1 MVTVV
6 TFNQLMLDS
15 PLMGDFILSLSRKS
29 STKEYFMA
37 QIRLYVAN
45 MNCAGCVAKIE
56 KALVAQE
63 GVEARVNL
71 ADKQV
76 TVDGNMNVDTALAVM
91 ANAGFPAQV
100 VVDAKAAAEEKRIAD
115 AAEYRLRMRQAIAA
129 LAVGMPMMLWG
140 LLGGEMM
147 INSPSMQ
154 LGWGIMGLVTL
165 ALLVTTGGHFYQGMW
180 RALKAKTT
188 NMDTLIV
195 LGTSTAWAY
204 SMLVVIMPSA
214 FPMETRHVYFEASV
228 MILGLINLGH
238 GFELKAR
245 GKTSEAVQRLL
256 GLQSTTAI
264 RISDKG
270 DEQVEISQL
279 KLGDKLRLRPG
290 DRVALDGVVETG
302 QSLLDEAMLTGEPI
316 PVLKNRGDSLSA
328 GTVNGNGSLVYRVTA
343 GQQDTRLAKIIA
355 LVQQAQTSKLP
366 IGRLADKI
374 SAVFVPTVVIIA
386 LLAAAIWYF
395 VGPAP
400 ALSHA
405 LVVLTSVLIIACPC
419 ALGLATPMSIM
430 VAVGRGAQ
438 MGVLV
443 KNGEALQAASK
454 VDCVVL
460 DKTGTVTLGKPQ
472 VTDFTLVQT
481 LDNAEQ
487 TQLLGAIASLEQ
499 HSEHPLAS
507 AIVNYA
513 KESLSQLP
521 DTQSFIN
528 HQGKGITGEV
538 DSVHFAI
545 GNLALMTE
553 LDIVNPDGCALD
565 PQATLSFANQGK
577 TPIYVARAGMLV
589 ATIALADP
597 IKPDA
602 KAAIA
607 AMLQSGIRVVLL
619 TGDNPQT
626 AQAVAS
632 QVGISEV
639 IAGVLPEQKQQH
651 VQDLQKQGHVVAM
664 VGDGINDAPALMSA
678 DVGIAMGSGTEVA
691 IESADMTLL
700 SPQLIVIA
708 HILALS
714 RATIT
719 NIKQNLFG
727 AFVYNS
733 LGIPIAAGVLYPL
746 TGMLLSPVIAGAAM
760 ALSSLTVVTNANC
773 LRRQKL

>member
-1 MVTVV
+1 M
-6 TFNQLMLDS
+6 
-15 PLMGDFILSLSRKS
+15 SL
-29 STKEYFMA
+29 
-37 QIRLYVAN
+37 IRLYVTN

-56 KALVAQE
+56 KAFAVQE

-76 TVDGNMNVDTALAVM
+76 TINGTMGADVAIELM
-91 ANAGFPAQV
+91 ASAGFSAEV
-100 VVDAKAAAEEKRIAD
+100 IVDAKAAAEEKRLED
-115 AAEYRLRMRQAIAA
+115 AAEYRLRMRQAIIA
-129 LAVGMPMMLWG
+129 LAIGIPMMLWG

-154 LGWGIMGLVTL
+154 LGWGIMGLITL
-165 ALLVTTGGHFYQGMW
+165 FLLVTTGRHFYQGMW

-204 SMLVVIMPSA
+204 SMLVVILPNV
-214 FPMETRHVYFEASV
+214 FPLDTRHVYFEASV

-238 GFELKAR
+238 ALELKAR

-264 RISDKG
+264 RIGDKG

-290 DRVALDGVVETG
+290 DRVALDGIVEMG

-316 PVLKNRGDSLSA
+316 PVVKNMGDNLSA

-343 GQQDTRLAKIIA
+343 GPQDTRLAKIIA
-355 LVQQAQTSKLP
+355 LVQEAQTSKLP

-374 SAVFVPTVVIIA
+374 SAVFVPTVVAIA

-430 VAVGRGAQ
+430 VAVGRAAQ

-443 KNGEALQAASK
+443 KNGEALQTASR

-472 VTDFTLVQT
+472 VTDFMLVQALSDT
-481 LDNAEQ
+481 DKGA
-487 TQLLGAIASLEQ
+487 LLGEIASLEQ
-499 HSEHPLAS
+499 HSEYPLAG
-507 AIVNYA
+507 AIVSYA
-513 KESLSQLP
+513 KESLSPLP
-521 DTQSFIN
+521 ETQAFTN
-528 HQGKGITGEV
+528 HQGKGIEGKV
-538 DSVHFAI
+538 DGVSLAI
-545 GNLALMTE
+545 GNLALMTA
-553 LDIVNPDGCALD
+553 LDIVNSDGSALD
-565 PQATLSFANQGK
+565 PSATLSFANQGK
-577 TPIYVARAGMLV
+577 TPIYVAKAGKLV

-597 IKPDA
+597 IKIDA
-602 KAAIA
+602 KTAIS
-607 AMLQSGIRVVLL
+607 AMLQQDIRVVLL

-626 AQAVAS
+626 AQAVAD
-632 QVGISEV
+632 QVGITEV

-651 VQDLQKQGHVVAM
+651 IKALQQQGHIVAM

-700 SPQLIVIA
+700 SHQLIVIA
-708 HILALS
+708 NLLALS

-733 LGIPIAAGVLYPL
+733 LGIPVAAGVLYPL

-760 ALSSLTVVTNANC
+760 ALSSLTVVTNANR
-773 LRRQKL
+773 LRKQKL

>member
-1 MVTVV
+1 M
-6 TFNQLMLDS
+6 
-15 PLMGDFILSLSRKS
+15 SL
-29 STKEYFMA
+29 
-37 QIRLYVAN
+37 IRLYVTN

-56 KALVAQE
+56 KAFAVQE

-76 TVDGNMNVDTALAVM
+76 TINGTMGADVAIELM
-91 ANAGFPAQV
+91 ASAGFSAEV
-100 VVDAKAAAEEKRIAD
+100 IVDAKAAAEEKRIED
-115 AAEYRLRMRQAIAA
+115 AAEYRLRMRQAIIA
-129 LAVGMPMMLWG
+129 LAIGIPMMLWG

-154 LGWGIMGLVTL
+154 LGWGIMGLITL
-165 ALLVTTGGHFYQGMW
+165 LLLVTTGRHFYQGMW

-204 SMLVVIMPSA
+204 SMLVVILPNV
-214 FPMETRHVYFEASV
+214 FPLDTRHVYFEASV

-238 GFELKAR
+238 ALELKAR

-264 RISDKG
+264 RIGDKG

-290 DRVALDGVVETG
+290 DRVALDGIVEMG

-316 PVLKNRGDSLSA
+316 PVVKNMGDNLSA

-343 GQQDTRLAKIIA
+343 GPQDTRLAKIIA
-355 LVQQAQTSKLP
+355 LVQEAQTSKLP

-374 SAVFVPTVVIIA
+374 SAVFVPTVVAIA

-430 VAVGRGAQ
+430 VAVGRAAQ

-443 KNGEALQAASK
+443 KNGEALQTASR

-472 VTDFTLVQT
+472 VTDFMLVQALSDT
-481 LDNAEQ
+481 DKGA
-487 TQLLGAIASLEQ
+487 LLGEIASLEQ
-499 HSEHPLAS
+499 HSEHPLAG
-507 AIVNYA
+507 AIVSYA

-521 DTQSFIN
+521 ETQAFTN
-528 HQGKGITGEV
+528 HQGKGIEGKV
-538 DSVHFAI
+538 DGVSLAI
-545 GNLALMTE
+545 GNLALMTA
-553 LDIVNPDGCALD
+553 LDIVNSDGSALD
-565 PQATLSFANQGK
+565 PSATLSFANQGK
-577 TPIYVARAGMLV
+577 TPIYVAKAGKLV

-597 IKPDA
+597 IKADA
-602 KAAIA
+602 KTAIS
-607 AMLQSGIRVVLL
+607 AMLQQDIRVVLL

-626 AQAVAS
+626 AQAVAD
-632 QVGISEV
+632 QVGITEV

-651 VQDLQKQGHVVAM
+651 IKALQQQGHIVAM

-700 SPQLIVIA
+700 SHQLIVIA
-708 HILALS
+708 NLLALS

-733 LGIPIAAGVLYPL
+733 LGIPVAAGVLYPL

-760 ALSSLTVVTNANC
+760 ALSSLTVVTNANR
-773 LRRQKL
+773 LRKQKL

>member
-1 MVTVV
+1 M
-6 TFNQLMLDS
+6 
-15 PLMGDFILSLSRKS
+15 SL
-29 STKEYFMA
+29 
-37 QIRLYVAN
+37 IRLYVTN

-56 KALVAQE
+56 KAFAVQE

-76 TVDGNMNVDTALAVM
+76 TINGTMGADVAIELM
-91 ANAGFPAQV
+91 ASAGFSAEV
-100 VVDAKAAAEEKRIAD
+100 IVDAKAAAEEKRLED
-115 AAEYRLRMRQAIAA
+115 AAEYRLRMRQAIIA
-129 LAVGMPMMLWG
+129 LAIGIPMMLWG

-154 LGWGIMGLVTL
+154 LGWGIMGLITL
-165 ALLVTTGGHFYQGMW
+165 LLLVTTGRHFYQGMW

-204 SMLVVIMPSA
+204 SMLVVILPNV
-214 FPMETRHVYFEASV
+214 FPLDTRHVYFEASV

-238 GFELKAR
+238 ALELKAR

-264 RISDKG
+264 RIGDKG

-290 DRVALDGVVETG
+290 DRVALDGIVEMG

-316 PVLKNRGDSLSA
+316 PVVKNMGDNLSA

-343 GQQDTRLAKIIA
+343 GPQDTRLAKIIA
-355 LVQQAQTSKLP
+355 LVQEAQTSKLP

-374 SAVFVPTVVIIA
+374 SAVFVPTVVAIA

-430 VAVGRGAQ
+430 VAVGRAAQ

-443 KNGEALQAASK
+443 KNGEALQTASR

-472 VTDFTLVQT
+472 VTDFMLVQALSDT
-481 LDNAEQ
+481 DKGA
-487 TQLLGAIASLEQ
+487 LLGEIASLEQ
-499 HSEHPLAS
+499 HSEHPLAG
-507 AIVNYA
+507 AIVSYA

-521 DTQSFIN
+521 ETQAFTN
-528 HQGKGITGEV
+528 HQGKGIEGKV
-538 DSVHFAI
+538 DGVSLAI
-545 GNLALMTE
+545 GNLALMTA
-553 LDIVNPDGCALD
+553 LDIVNSDGSALD
-565 PQATLSFANQGK
+565 PSATLSFANQGK
-577 TPIYVARAGMLV
+577 TPIYVAKAGKLV

-597 IKPDA
+597 IKADA
-602 KAAIA
+602 KTAIS
-607 AMLQSGIRVVLL
+607 AMLQQDIRVVLL

-626 AQAVAS
+626 AQAVAD
-632 QVGISEV
+632 QVGITEV

-651 VQDLQKQGHVVAM
+651 IKALQQQGHIVAM

-700 SPQLIVIA
+700 SHQLIVIA
-708 HILALS
+708 NLLALS

-733 LGIPIAAGVLYPL
+733 LGIPVAAGVLYPL

-760 ALSSLTVVTNANC
+760 ALSSLTVVTNANR
-773 LRRQKL
+773 LRKQKL

>member
-1 MVTVV
+1 M
-6 TFNQLMLDS
+6 S
-15 PLMGDFILSLSRKS
+15 
-29 STKEYFMA
+29 
-37 QIRLYVAN
+37 QIKLYVAT

-56 KALVAQE
+56 KAFAAEPNVS
-63 GVEARVNL
+63 ARINL

-76 TVDGNMNVDTALAVM
+76 TVNGKMSSDAALVVM
-91 ANAGFPAQV
+91 DKAGYPAQLI
-100 VVDAKAAAEEKRIAD
+100 VDAKAAAEEKRVED
-115 AAEYRLRMRQAIAA
+115 AVEYRLRMRQAIAA
-129 LAVGMPMMLWG
+129 LAVGIPMMLWG

-147 INSPSMQ
+147 INRPSMQ

-165 ALLVTTGGHFYQGMW
+165 ALLIGTGRHFYQGMW

-195 LGTSTAWAY
+195 LGTSTAWLY
-204 SMLVVIMPSA
+204 SMLVVLIPSA
-214 FPMETRHVYFEASV
+214 FPMDTRHVYFEASV

-238 GFELKAR
+238 ALELKAR

-256 GLQSTTAI
+256 GLQSSTAI
-264 RISDKG
+264 RIGDNG
-270 DEQVEISQL
+270 DEEVEIDQL

-290 DRVALDGVVETG
+290 DRVALDGVVESG

-316 PVLKNRGDSLSA
+316 PVPKHVGDNLSA

-355 LVQQAQTSKLP
+355 LVQEAQTSKMP
-366 IGRLADKI
+366 IGRLADNI
-374 SAVFVPTVVIIA
+374 SAVFVPTVVVIA
-386 LLAAAIWYF
+386 LLAAAIWYL
-395 VGPAP
+395 VGPEP

-430 VAVGRGAQ
+430 VSVGRAAQ

-443 KNGEALQAASK
+443 KNGEALQSASK

-460 DKTGTVTLGKPQ
+460 DKTGTVTQGKPQ
-472 VTDFTLVQT
+472 VTDIHWAG
-481 LDNAEQ
+481 DNDQALSDEDKHV
-487 TQLLGAIASLEQ
+487 LLGAIASLEQ

-507 AIVNYA
+507 AMVSYVKQASIP
-513 KESLSQLP
+513 LP
-521 DTQSFIN
+521 ATEIFIN
-528 HQGKGITGEV
+528 HQGKGIEGRV
-538 DSVHFAI
+538 DGADFLV
-545 GNLALMTE
+545 GNQALMAAFDVPSGEGVTGSSSDFTVE
-553 LDIVNPDGCALD
+553 AAA
-565 PQATLSFANQGK
+565 QFAKQGK
-577 TPIYVARAGMLV
+577 TPIYIAKAGKLV
-589 ATIALADP
+589 ATIAIADP
-597 IKPDA
+597 IKADA
-602 KAAIA
+602 KEAISA
-607 AMLQSGIRVVLL
+607 IRSQGIRVVLL

-626 AQAVAS
+626 AQAVAA
-632 QVGISEV
+632 QVGIEEV

-651 VQDLQKQGHVVAM
+651 IKALQQQGHVVAM

-700 SPQLIVIA
+700 SHQLIVIA
-708 HILALS
+708 NLLALS
-714 RATIT
+714 RATIS

-727 AFVYNS
+727 AFIYNS
-733 LGIPIAAGVLYPL
+733 LGIPVAAGVLYPL

-760 ALSSLTVVTNANC
+760 ALSSLTVVTNANR
-773 LRRQKL
+773 LRQQKL

>member
-1 MVTVV
+1 M
-6 TFNQLMLDS
+6 S
-15 PLMGDFILSLSRKS
+15 
-29 STKEYFMA
+29 
-37 QIRLYVAN
+37 QIKLYVAT

-56 KALVAQE
+56 KAFAAELDVS
-63 GVEARVNL
+63 ARINL

-76 TVDGNMNVDTALAVM
+76 TVNGKMSSDAALAVM
-91 ANAGFPAQV
+91 DKAGYPAQLI
-100 VVDAKAAAEEKRIAD
+100 VDAKAAAEEKRVED

-129 LAVGMPMMLWG
+129 LAVGIPMMLWG

-147 INSPSMQ
+147 INRPSMQ

-165 ALLVTTGGHFYQGMW
+165 ALLIGTGRHFYQGMW

-195 LGTSTAWAY
+195 LGTSTAWLY
-204 SMLVVIMPSA
+204 SMLVVLIPSA
-214 FPMETRHVYFEASV
+214 FPMDTRHVYFEASV

-238 GFELKAR
+238 ALELKAR

-256 GLQSTTAI
+256 GLQSSTAI
-264 RISDKG
+264 RIGDNG
-270 DEQVEISQL
+270 DEEVEIDQL

-290 DRVALDGVVETG
+290 DRVALDGVVESG

-316 PVLKNRGDSLSA
+316 PVPKHVGDNLSA

-355 LVQQAQTSKLP
+355 LVQEAQTSKMP
-366 IGRLADKI
+366 IGRLADNI
-374 SAVFVPTVVIIA
+374 SAVFVPTVVVIA
-386 LLAAAIWYF
+386 LLAAAIWYL
-395 VGPAP
+395 VGPEP

-430 VAVGRGAQ
+430 VSVGRAAQ

-443 KNGEALQAASK
+443 KNGEALQSASK

-460 DKTGTVTLGKPQ
+460 DKTGTVTQGKPQ
-472 VTDFTLVQT
+472 VTDIHWAG
-481 LDNAEQ
+481 DNDQALSDEDKHV
-487 TQLLGAIASLEQ
+487 LLGAIASLEQ

-507 AIVNYA
+507 AMVSYVKQVSIP
-513 KESLSQLP
+513 LP
-521 DTQSFIN
+521 ATEIFIN
-528 HQGKGITGEV
+528 HQGKGIEGRV
-538 DSVHFAI
+538 DGADFLV
-545 GNLALMTE
+545 GNQALMAAFDVPSGEGVTGSSSGFTVE
-553 LDIVNPDGCALD
+553 AAA
-565 PQATLSFANQGK
+565 QFAKQGK
-577 TPIYVARAGMLV
+577 TPIYVAKAGKLV
-589 ATIALADP
+589 ATIAIADP
-597 IKPDA
+597 IKADA
-602 KAAIA
+602 KEAISA
-607 AMLQSGIRVVLL
+607 IRSQGIRVVLL

-626 AQAVAS
+626 AQAVAA
-632 QVGISEV
+632 QVGIEEV

-651 VQDLQKQGHVVAM
+651 IKALQQQGHVVAM

-700 SPQLIVIA
+700 SHQLIVIA
-708 HILALS
+708 NLLALS
-714 RATIT
+714 RATIS

-727 AFVYNS
+727 AFIYNS
-733 LGIPIAAGVLYPL
+733 LGIPVAAGVLYPL

-760 ALSSLTVVTNANC
+760 ALSSLTVVTNANR
-773 LRRQKL
+773 LRQQKL

>member
-1 MVTVV
+1 M
-6 TFNQLMLDS
+6 
-15 PLMGDFILSLSRKS
+15 SL
-29 STKEYFMA
+29 
-37 QIRLYVAN
+37 IRLYVTN

-56 KALVAQE
+56 KAFAVQE

-76 TVDGNMNVDTALAVM
+76 TINGTMGADVAIELM
-91 ANAGFPAQV
+91 ASAGFSAEV
-100 VVDAKAAAEEKRIAD
+100 IVDAKAAAEEKRLED
-115 AAEYRLRMRQAIAA
+115 AAEYRLRMRQAIIA
-129 LAVGMPMMLWG
+129 LAIGIPMMLWG

-154 LGWGIMGLVTL
+154 LGWGIMGLITL
-165 ALLVTTGGHFYQGMW
+165 FLLVTTGRHFYQGMW

-195 LGTSTAWAY
+195 PGTSTAWAY
-204 SMLVVIMPSA
+204 SMLVVILPNV
-214 FPMETRHVYFEASV
+214 FPLDTRHVYFEASV

-238 GFELKAR
+238 ALELKAR

-264 RISDKG
+264 RIGDKG

-290 DRVALDGVVETG
+290 DRVALDGIVEMG

-316 PVLKNRGDSLSA
+316 PVVKNMGDNLSA

-343 GQQDTRLAKIIA
+343 GPQDTRLAKIIA
-355 LVQQAQTSKLP
+355 LVQEAQTSKLP

-374 SAVFVPTVVIIA
+374 SAVFVPTVVAIA

-430 VAVGRGAQ
+430 VAVGRAAQ

-443 KNGEALQAASK
+443 KNGEALQTASR

-472 VTDFTLVQT
+472 VTDFMLVQALSDT
-481 LDNAEQ
+481 DKGA
-487 TQLLGAIASLEQ
+487 LLGEIASLEQ
-499 HSEHPLAS
+499 HSEHPLAG
-507 AIVNYA
+507 AIVSYA
-513 KESLSQLP
+513 KESLSPLP
-521 DTQSFIN
+521 ETQAFTN
-528 HQGKGITGEV
+528 HQGKGIEGKV
-538 DSVHFAI
+538 DGVSLAI
-545 GNLALMTE
+545 GNLALMTA
-553 LDIVNPDGCALD
+553 LDIVNSDGSALD
-565 PQATLSFANQGK
+565 PSATLSFANQGK
-577 TPIYVARAGMLV
+577 TPIYVAKAGKLV

-597 IKPDA
+597 IKIDA
-602 KAAIA
+602 KTAIS
-607 AMLQSGIRVVLL
+607 AMLQQDIRVVLL

-626 AQAVAS
+626 AQAVAD
-632 QVGISEV
+632 QVGITEV

-651 VQDLQKQGHVVAM
+651 IKALQQQGHIVAM

-700 SPQLIVIA
+700 SHQLIVIA
-708 HILALS
+708 NLLALS

-733 LGIPIAAGVLYPL
+733 LGIPVAAGVLYPL

-760 ALSSLTVVTNANC
+760 ALSSLTVVTNANR
-773 LRRQKL
+773 LRKQKL

>member
-1 MVTVV
+1 M
-6 TFNQLMLDS
+6 
-15 PLMGDFILSLSRKS
+15 SL
-29 STKEYFMA
+29 
-37 QIRLYVAN
+37 IRLYVTN

-56 KALVAQE
+56 KAFAVQE

-76 TVDGNMNVDTALAVM
+76 TINGTMGADVAIELM
-91 ANAGFPAQV
+91 ASAGFSAEV
-100 VVDAKAAAEEKRIAD
+100 IVDAKAAAEEKRLED
-115 AAEYRLRMRQAIAA
+115 AAEYRLRMRQAIIA
-129 LAVGMPMMLWG
+129 LAIGIPMMLWG

-154 LGWGIMGLVTL
+154 LGWGIMGLITL
-165 ALLVTTGGHFYQGMW
+165 FLLVTTGRHFYQGMW

-204 SMLVVIMPSA
+204 SMLVVILPNV
-214 FPMETRHVYFEASV
+214 FPLDTRHVYFEASV

-238 GFELKAR
+238 ALELKAR

-264 RISDKG
+264 RIGDKG

-290 DRVALDGVVETG
+290 DRVALDGIVEMG

-316 PVLKNRGDSLSA
+316 PVVKNMGDNLSA

-343 GQQDTRLAKIIA
+343 GPQDTRLAKIIA
-355 LVQQAQTSKLP
+355 LVQEAQTSKLP

-374 SAVFVPTVVIIA
+374 SAVFVPTVVAIA

-430 VAVGRGAQ
+430 VAVGRAAQ

-443 KNGEALQAASK
+443 KNGEALQTASR

-472 VTDFTLVQT
+472 VTDFMLVQALSDT
-481 LDNAEQ
+481 DKGA
-487 TQLLGAIASLEQ
+487 LLGEIASLEQ
-499 HSEHPLAS
+499 HSEHPLAG
-507 AIVNYA
+507 AIVSYA
-513 KESLSQLP
+513 KESLSPLP
-521 DTQSFIN
+521 ETQAFTN
-528 HQGKGITGEV
+528 HQGKGIEGKV
-538 DSVHFAI
+538 DGVSLAI
-545 GNLALMTE
+545 GNLALMTA
-553 LDIVNPDGCALD
+553 LDIVNSDGSALD
-565 PQATLSFANQGK
+565 PSATLSFANQGK
-577 TPIYVARAGMLV
+577 TPIYVAKAGKLV

-597 IKPDA
+597 IKADA
-602 KAAIA
+602 KTAIS
-607 AMLQSGIRVVLL
+607 AMLQQDIRVVLL

-626 AQAVAS
+626 AQAVAD
-632 QVGISEV
+632 QVGITEV

-651 VQDLQKQGHVVAM
+651 IKALQQQGHIVAM

-700 SPQLIVIA
+700 SHQLIVIA
-708 HILALS
+708 NLLALS

-733 LGIPIAAGVLYPL
+733 LGIPVAAGVLYP
-746 TGMLLSPVIAGAAM
+746 
-760 ALSSLTVVTNANC
+760 
-773 LRRQKL
+773 

>member
-1 MVTVV
+1 M
-6 TFNQLMLDS
+6 
-15 PLMGDFILSLSRKS
+15 SL
-29 STKEYFMA
+29 
-37 QIRLYVAN
+37 IRLYVTN

-56 KALVAQE
+56 KAFAVQE

-76 TVDGNMNVDTALAVM
+76 TINGTMSADVAIEVM
-91 ANAGFPAQV
+91 ASAGFSAEV
-100 VVDAKAAAEEKRIAD
+100 IIDAKAAAEEKRIED
-115 AAEYRLRMRQAIAA
+115 AAEYRLRMRQAIIA
-129 LAVGMPMMLWG
+129 LAIGIPMMLWG

-154 LGWGIMGLVTL
+154 LGWGIMGLITL
-165 ALLVTTGGHFYQGMW
+165 LLLVTTGRHFYQGMW

-204 SMLVVIMPSA
+204 SMLVVILPNV
-214 FPMETRHVYFEASV
+214 FPLDTRHVYFEASV

-238 GFELKAR
+238 ALELKAR

-264 RISDKG
+264 RIGDKG

-290 DRVALDGVVETG
+290 DRVALDGIVEMG

-316 PVLKNRGDSLSA
+316 PVVKNMGDNLSA

-343 GQQDTRLAKIIA
+343 GPQDTRLAKIIA
-355 LVQQAQTSKLP
+355 LVQEAQTSKLP

-374 SAVFVPTVVIIA
+374 SAVFVPTVVAIA

-430 VAVGRGAQ
+430 VAVGRAAQ

-443 KNGEALQAASK
+443 KNGEALQTASR

-472 VTDFTLVQT
+472 VTDFMLVQALSDT
-481 LDNAEQ
+481 DKGA
-487 TQLLGAIASLEQ
+487 LLGEIASLEQ
-499 HSEHPLAS
+499 HSEHPLAG
-507 AIVNYA
+507 AIVSYA

-521 DTQSFIN
+521 ETQAFTN
-528 HQGKGITGEV
+528 HQGKGIEGKV
-538 DSVHFAI
+538 DGVSLAI
-545 GNLALMTE
+545 GNLALMTA
-553 LDIVNPDGCALD
+553 LDIVNSDGSALD
-565 PQATLSFANQGK
+565 PSATLSFANQGK
-577 TPIYVARAGMLV
+577 TPIYVAKAGKLV

-597 IKPDA
+597 IKADA
-602 KAAIA
+602 KTAIS
-607 AMLQSGIRVVLL
+607 AMLQQDIRVVLL

-626 AQAVAS
+626 AQAVAD
-632 QVGISEV
+632 QVGITEV

-651 VQDLQKQGHVVAM
+651 IKALQQQGHIVAM

-700 SPQLIVIA
+700 SHQLIVIA
-708 HILALS
+708 NLLALS

-733 LGIPIAAGVLYPL
+733 LGIPVAAGVLYPL

-760 ALSSLTVVTNANC
+760 ALSSLTVVTNANR
-773 LRRQKL
+773 LRKQKL

>member
-1 MVTVV
+1 M
-6 TFNQLMLDS
+6 S
-15 PLMGDFILSLSRKS
+15 
-29 STKEYFMA
+29 
-37 QIRLYVAN
+37 QIKLYVAT

-56 KALVAQE
+56 KAFAAEPNVS
-63 GVEARVNL
+63 ARINL

-76 TVDGNMNVDTALAVM
+76 TVDGKMSSDTALAVM
-91 ANAGFPAQV
+91 DKAGYPAQLI
-100 VVDAKAAAEEKRIAD
+100 VDAKAAAEEKRVED
-115 AAEYRLRMRQAIAA
+115 AVEYRLRMRQAIAA
-129 LAVGMPMMLWG
+129 LAVGIPMMLWG

-147 INSPSMQ
+147 INRPSMQ

-165 ALLVTTGGHFYQGMW
+165 ALLVGTGRHFYQGMW

-195 LGTSTAWAY
+195 LGTSTAWLY
-204 SMLVVIMPSA
+204 SMLVVLIPSA
-214 FPMETRHVYFEASV
+214 FPMDTRHVYFEASV

-238 GFELKAR
+238 ALELKAR

-256 GLQSTTAI
+256 GLQSSTAI
-264 RISDKG
+264 RIGENG
-270 DEQVEISQL
+270 DEEVEIDQL

-290 DRVALDGVVETG
+290 DRVALDGVVESG

-316 PVLKNRGDSLSA
+316 PVPKHVGDNLSA

-355 LVQQAQTSKLP
+355 LVQEAQTSKMP

-374 SAVFVPTVVIIA
+374 SAVFVPTVVVIA
-386 LLAAAIWYF
+386 LFAAAIWYL
-395 VGPAP
+395 VGPEP

-430 VAVGRGAQ
+430 VSVGRAAQ

-443 KNGEALQAASK
+443 KNGEALQSASK

-460 DKTGTVTLGKPQ
+460 DKTGTVTQGKPQ
-472 VTDFTLVQT
+472 VTDIHWIETNDQALS
-481 LDNAEQ
+481 DEDKRA
-487 TQLLGAIASLEQ
+487 LLGAIASLEQ

-507 AIVNYA
+507 AIVSYVKQA
-513 KESLSQLP
+513 SIPLP
-521 DTQSFIN
+521 ATEIFTN
-528 HQGKGITGEV
+528 HQGKGIEGRV
-538 DSVHFAI
+538 DGADFLV
-545 GNLALMTE
+545 GNQALMAAFDVQSGEGVT
-553 LDIVNPDGCALD
+553 DNHSGFVVKAAA
-565 PQATLSFANQGK
+565 QFAKQGK
-577 TPIYVARAGMLV
+577 TAIYVAKAGKLV
-589 ATIALADP
+589 AIIAIADP
-597 IKPDA
+597 IKVDA
-602 KAAIA
+602 KAAISA
-607 AMLQSGIRVVLL
+607 IRSQGIRVVLL

-626 AQAVAS
+626 AQAVAA
-632 QVGISEV
+632 QVGIEEV

-651 VQDLQKQGHVVAM
+651 IKALQQQGYVVAM

-700 SPQLIVIA
+700 SHQLIVIA
-708 HILALS
+708 NLLALS
-714 RATIT
+714 RATIR

-727 AFVYNS
+727 AFIYNS
-733 LGIPIAAGVLYPL
+733 LGIPVAAGVLYPL

-760 ALSSLTVVTNANC
+760 ALSSLTVVTNANR
-773 LRRQKL
+773 LRQQKL

>member
-1 MVTVV
+1 M
-6 TFNQLMLDS
+6 
-15 PLMGDFILSLSRKS
+15 SL
-29 STKEYFMA
+29 
-37 QIRLYVAN
+37 IRLYVTN

-56 KALVAQE
+56 KAFAVQE

-76 TVDGNMNVDTALAVM
+76 TINGTMGADVAIELM
-91 ANAGFPAQV
+91 ASAGFSAEV
-100 VVDAKAAAEEKRIAD
+100 IVDAKAAAEEKRLED
-115 AAEYRLRMRQAIAA
+115 AAEYRLRMRQAIIA
-129 LAVGMPMMLWG
+129 LAIGIPMMLWG

-154 LGWGIMGLVTL
+154 LGWGIMGLITL
-165 ALLVTTGGHFYQGMW
+165 LLLVTTGRHFYQGMW

-188 NMDTLIV
+188 NMDSLIV

-204 SMLVVIMPSA
+204 SMLVVILPNV
-214 FPMETRHVYFEASV
+214 FPLDTRHVYFEASV

-238 GFELKAR
+238 ALELKAR

-264 RISDKG
+264 RIGDKG

-290 DRVALDGVVETG
+290 DRVALDGIVEMG

-316 PVLKNRGDSLSA
+316 PVVKNMGDNLSA

-343 GQQDTRLAKIIA
+343 GPQDTRLAKIIA
-355 LVQQAQTSKLP
+355 LVQEAQTSKLP

-374 SAVFVPTVVIIA
+374 SAVFVPTVVAIA

-430 VAVGRGAQ
+430 VAVGRAAQ

-443 KNGEALQAASK
+443 KNGEALQTASR

-472 VTDFTLVQT
+472 VTDFMLVQALSDT
-481 LDNAEQ
+481 DKGA
-487 TQLLGAIASLEQ
+487 LLGEIASLEQ
-499 HSEHPLAS
+499 HSEHPLAG
-507 AIVNYA
+507 AIVSYA
-513 KESLSQLP
+513 KESLSPLP
-521 DTQSFIN
+521 ETQAFTN
-528 HQGKGITGEV
+528 HQGKGIEGKV
-538 DSVHFAI
+538 DGVSLAI
-545 GNLALMTE
+545 GNLALMTA
-553 LDIVNPDGCALD
+553 LDIVNSDGSALD
-565 PQATLSFANQGK
+565 PSATLSFANQGK
-577 TPIYVARAGMLV
+577 TPIYVAKAGKLV

-597 IKPDA
+597 IKADA
-602 KAAIA
+602 KTAIS
-607 AMLQSGIRVVLL
+607 AMLQQDIRVVLL

-626 AQAVAS
+626 AQAVAD
-632 QVGISEV
+632 QVGITEV

-651 VQDLQKQGHVVAM
+651 IKALQQQGHIVAM

-700 SPQLIVIA
+700 SHQLIVIA
-708 HILALS
+708 NLLALS

-733 LGIPIAAGVLYPL
+733 LGIPVAAGVLYPL

-760 ALSSLTVVTNANC
+760 ALSSLTVVTNANR
-773 LRRQKL
+773 LRKQKL

>member
-1 MVTVV
+1 M
-6 TFNQLMLDS
+6 
-15 PLMGDFILSLSRKS
+15 SL
-29 STKEYFMA
+29 
-37 QIRLYVAN
+37 IRLYVTN

-56 KALVAQE
+56 KAFAVQE

-76 TVDGNMNVDTALAVM
+76 TINGTMSADVAIEVM
-91 ANAGFPAQV
+91 ASAGFSAEV
-100 VVDAKAAAEEKRIAD
+100 IVDAKAAAEEKRLED
-115 AAEYRLRMRQAIAA
+115 AAEYRLRMRQAIIA
-129 LAVGMPMMLWG
+129 LAIGIPMMLWG

-154 LGWGIMGLVTL
+154 LGWGIMGLITL
-165 ALLVTTGGHFYQGMW
+165 LLLVTTGRHFYQGMW

-188 NMDTLIV
+188 NMDSLIV

-204 SMLVVIMPSA
+204 SMLVVILPNV
-214 FPMETRHVYFEASV
+214 FPLDTRHVYFEASV

-238 GFELKAR
+238 ALELKAR

-264 RISDKG
+264 RIGDKG

-290 DRVALDGVVETG
+290 DRVALDGIVEMG

-316 PVLKNRGDSLSA
+316 PVVKNMGDNLSA

-343 GQQDTRLAKIIA
+343 GPQDTRLAKIIA
-355 LVQQAQTSKLP
+355 LVQEAQTSKLP

-374 SAVFVPTVVIIA
+374 SAVFVPTVVAIA

-430 VAVGRGAQ
+430 VAVGRAAQ

-443 KNGEALQAASK
+443 KNGEALQTASR

-472 VTDFTLVQT
+472 VTDFMLVQALSDT
-481 LDNAEQ
+481 DKGA
-487 TQLLGAIASLEQ
+487 LLGEIASLEQ
-499 HSEHPLAS
+499 HSEHPLAG
-507 AIVNYA
+507 AIVSYA
-513 KESLSQLP
+513 KESLSPLP
-521 DTQSFIN
+521 ETQAFTN
-528 HQGKGITGEV
+528 HQGKGIEGKV
-538 DSVHFAI
+538 DGVSLAI
-545 GNLALMTE
+545 GNLALMTA
-553 LDIVNPDGCALD
+553 LDIVNSDGSALD
-565 PQATLSFANQGK
+565 PSATLSFANQGK
-577 TPIYVARAGMLV
+577 TPIYVAKAGKLV

-597 IKPDA
+597 IKADA
-602 KAAIA
+602 KTAIS
-607 AMLQSGIRVVLL
+607 AMLQQDIRVVLL

-626 AQAVAS
+626 AQAVAD
-632 QVGISEV
+632 QVGITEV

-651 VQDLQKQGHVVAM
+651 IKALQQQGHIVAM

-700 SPQLIVIA
+700 SHQLIVIA
-708 HILALS
+708 NLLALS

-733 LGIPIAAGVLYPL
+733 LGIPVAAGVLYPL

-760 ALSSLTVVTNANC
+760 ALSSLTVVTNANR
-773 LRRQKL
+773 LRKQKL

>member
-1 MVTVV
+1 M
-6 TFNQLMLDS
+6 
-15 PLMGDFILSLSRKS
+15 SL
-29 STKEYFMA
+29 
-37 QIRLYVAN
+37 IRLYVTN

-56 KALVAQE
+56 KAFAVQE

-76 TVDGNMNVDTALAVM
+76 TINGTMGADVAIELM
-91 ANAGFPAQV
+91 ASAGFSAEV
-100 VVDAKAAAEEKRIAD
+100 IVDAKAAAEEKRLED
-115 AAEYRLRMRQAIAA
+115 AAEYRLRMRQAIIA
-129 LAVGMPMMLWG
+129 LAIGIPMMLWG

-154 LGWGIMGLVTL
+154 LGWGIMGLITL
-165 ALLVTTGGHFYQGMW
+165 FLLVTTGRHFYQGMW

-204 SMLVVIMPSA
+204 SMLVVILPNV
-214 FPMETRHVYFEASV
+214 FPLDTRHVYFEASV

-238 GFELKAR
+238 ALELKAR

-264 RISDKG
+264 RIGDKG

-290 DRVALDGVVETG
+290 DRVALDGIVEMG

-316 PVLKNRGDSLSA
+316 PVVKNMGDNLSA
-328 GTVNGNGSLVYRVTA
+328 GTVNGNGSLVCRVTA
-343 GQQDTRLAKIIA
+343 GPQDTRLAKIIA
-355 LVQQAQTSKLP
+355 LVQEAQTSKLP

-374 SAVFVPTVVIIA
+374 SAVFVPTVVAIA

-430 VAVGRGAQ
+430 VAVGRAAQ

-443 KNGEALQAASK
+443 KNGEALQTASR

-472 VTDFTLVQT
+472 VTDFMLVQALSDT
-481 LDNAEQ
+481 DKGA
-487 TQLLGAIASLEQ
+487 LLGEIASLEQ
-499 HSEHPLAS
+499 HSEHPLAG
-507 AIVNYA
+507 AIVSYA
-513 KESLSQLP
+513 KESLSPLP
-521 DTQSFIN
+521 ETQAFTN
-528 HQGKGITGEV
+528 HQGKGIEGKV
-538 DSVHFAI
+538 DGVSLAI
-545 GNLALMTE
+545 GNLALMTA
-553 LDIVNPDGCALD
+553 LDIVNSDGSALD
-565 PQATLSFANQGK
+565 PSATLSFANQGK
-577 TPIYVARAGMLV
+577 TPIYVAKAGKLV

-597 IKPDA
+597 IKIDA
-602 KAAIA
+602 KTAIS
-607 AMLQSGIRVVLL
+607 AMLQQDIRVVLL

-626 AQAVAS
+626 AQAVAD
-632 QVGISEV
+632 QVGITEV

-651 VQDLQKQGHVVAM
+651 IKALQQQGHIVAM

-700 SPQLIVIA
+700 SHQLIVIA
-708 HILALS
+708 NLLALS

-733 LGIPIAAGVLYPL
+733 LGIPVAAGVLYPL

-760 ALSSLTVVTNANC
+760 ALSSLTVVTSANR
-773 LRRQKL
+773 LRKQKL

>member
-1 MVTVV
+1 M
-6 TFNQLMLDS
+6 
-15 PLMGDFILSLSRKS
+15 SL
-29 STKEYFMA
+29 
-37 QIRLYVAN
+37 IRLYVTN

-56 KALVAQE
+56 KAFAVQE

-76 TVDGNMNVDTALAVM
+76 TINGTMGADVAIELM
-91 ANAGFPAQV
+91 ASAGFSAEV
-100 VVDAKAAAEEKRIAD
+100 IVDAKAAAEEKRLED
-115 AAEYRLRMRQAIAA
+115 AAEYRLRMRQAIIA
-129 LAVGMPMMLWG
+129 LAIGIPMMLWG

-154 LGWGIMGLVTL
+154 LGWGIMGLITL
-165 ALLVTTGGHFYQGMW
+165 FLLVTTGRHFYQGMW

-204 SMLVVIMPSA
+204 SMLVVILPNV
-214 FPMETRHVYFEASV
+214 FPLDTRHVYFEASV

-238 GFELKAR
+238 ALELKAR

-264 RISDKG
+264 RIGDKG

-290 DRVALDGVVETG
+290 DRVALDGIVEMG

-316 PVLKNRGDSLSA
+316 PVVKNMGDNLSA

-343 GQQDTRLAKIIA
+343 GPQDTRLAKIIA
-355 LVQQAQTSKLP
+355 LVQEAQTSKLP

-374 SAVFVPTVVIIA
+374 SAVFVPTVVAIA

-430 VAVGRGAQ
+430 VAVGRAAQ

-443 KNGEALQAASK
+443 KNGEALQTASR

-472 VTDFTLVQT
+472 VTDFMLVQALSDT
-481 LDNAEQ
+481 DKGA
-487 TQLLGAIASLEQ
+487 LLGEIASLEQ
-499 HSEHPLAS
+499 HSEHPLAG
-507 AIVNYA
+507 AIVSYA
-513 KESLSQLP
+513 KESLSPLP
-521 DTQSFIN
+521 ETQAFTN
-528 HQGKGITGEV
+528 HQGKGIEGKV
-538 DSVHFAI
+538 DGVSLAI
-545 GNLALMTE
+545 GNLALMTA
-553 LDIVNPDGCALD
+553 LDIVNSDGSALD
-565 PQATLSFANQGK
+565 PSATLSFANQGK
-577 TPIYVARAGMLV
+577 TPIYVAKAGKLV

-597 IKPDA
+597 IKIDA
-602 KAAIA
+602 KTAIS
-607 AMLQSGIRVVLL
+607 AMLQQDIRVVLL

-626 AQAVAS
+626 AQAVAD
-632 QVGISEV
+632 QVGITEV

-651 VQDLQKQGHVVAM
+651 IKALQQQGHIVAM

-678 DVGIAMGSGTEVA
+678 DVGIAMGSGAEVA

-700 SPQLIVIA
+700 SHQLIVIA
-708 HILALS
+708 NLLALS

-733 LGIPIAAGVLYPL
+733 LGIPVAAGVLYPL

-760 ALSSLTVVTNANC
+760 ALSSLTVVTNANR
-773 LRRQKL
+773 LRKQKL

>member
-1 MVTVV
+1 M
-6 TFNQLMLDS
+6 
-15 PLMGDFILSLSRKS
+15 SL
-29 STKEYFMA
+29 
-37 QIRLYVAN
+37 IRLYVTN

-56 KALVAQE
+56 KAFAVQE

-76 TVDGNMNVDTALAVM
+76 TINGTMGADVAIELM
-91 ANAGFPAQV
+91 ASAGFSAEV
-100 VVDAKAAAEEKRIAD
+100 IVDAKAAAEEKRLED
-115 AAEYRLRMRQAIAA
+115 AAEYRLRMRQAIIA
-129 LAVGMPMMLWG
+129 LAIGIPMMLWG

-154 LGWGIMGLVTL
+154 LGWGIMGLITL
-165 ALLVTTGGHFYQGMW
+165 FLLVTTGRHFYQGMW

-204 SMLVVIMPSA
+204 SMLVVILPNV
-214 FPMETRHVYFEASV
+214 FPLDTRHVYFEASV

-238 GFELKAR
+238 ALELKAR

-264 RISDKG
+264 RIGDKG

-290 DRVALDGVVETG
+290 DRVALDGIVEMG

-316 PVLKNRGDSLSA
+316 PVVKNMGDNLSA

-343 GQQDTRLAKIIA
+343 GPQDTRLAKIIA
-355 LVQQAQTSKLP
+355 LVQEAQTSKLP

-374 SAVFVPTVVIIA
+374 SAVFVPTVVAIA

-430 VAVGRGAQ
+430 VAVGRAAQ

-443 KNGEALQAASK
+443 KNGEALQTASR

-472 VTDFTLVQT
+472 VTDFMLVQALSDT
-481 LDNAEQ
+481 DKGA
-487 TQLLGAIASLEQ
+487 LLGEIASLEQ
-499 HSEHPLAS
+499 HSEHPLAG
-507 AIVNYA
+507 AIVSYA

-521 DTQSFIN
+521 ETQAFTN
-528 HQGKGITGEV
+528 HQGKGIEGKV
-538 DSVHFAI
+538 DGVSLAI
-545 GNLALMTE
+545 GNLALMTA
-553 LDIVNPDGCALD
+553 LDIVNSDGSALD
-565 PQATLSFANQGK
+565 PNATLSFANQGK
-577 TPIYVARAGMLV
+577 TPIYVAKAGKLV

-597 IKPDA
+597 IKTDA
-602 KAAIA
+602 KTAIS
-607 AMLQSGIRVVLL
+607 AMLQQDIRVVLL

-626 AQAVAS
+626 AQAVAD
-632 QVGISEV
+632 QVGITEV

-651 VQDLQKQGHVVAM
+651 IKALQQQGHIVAM

-700 SPQLIVIA
+700 SHQLIVIA
-708 HILALS
+708 NLLALS

-733 LGIPIAAGVLYPL
+733 LGIPVAAGVLYPL

-760 ALSSLTVVTNANC
+760 ALSSLTVVTNANR
-773 LRRQKL
+773 LRKQKL

>member
-1 MVTVV
+1 M
-6 TFNQLMLDS
+6 S
-15 PLMGDFILSLSRKS
+15 
-29 STKEYFMA
+29 
-37 QIRLYVAN
+37 QIKLYVAT

-56 KALVAQE
+56 KAFAAEPNVS
-63 GVEARVNL
+63 ARINL

-76 TVDGNMNVDTALAVM
+76 TVDGKMSSDAALAVM
-91 ANAGFPAQV
+91 GKAGYPAQLI
-100 VVDAKAAAEEKRIAD
+100 VDAKAAAEEKRVED
-115 AAEYRLRMRQAIAA
+115 AVEYRLRMRQAIAA
-129 LAVGMPMMLWG
+129 LAVGIPMMLWG

-147 INSPSMQ
+147 INRPSMQ

-165 ALLVTTGGHFYQGMW
+165 ALLVGTGRHFYQGMW

-195 LGTSTAWAY
+195 LGTSTAWLY
-204 SMLVVIMPSA
+204 SMLVVLIPSA
-214 FPMETRHVYFEASV
+214 FPMDTRHVYFEASV

-238 GFELKAR
+238 ALELKAR

-256 GLQSTTAI
+256 GLQSSTAI
-264 RISDKG
+264 RIGDNG
-270 DEQVEISQL
+270 DEEVEIDQL

-290 DRVALDGVVETG
+290 DRVALDGVVESG

-316 PVLKNRGDSLSA
+316 PVPKHVGDNLSA
-328 GTVNGNGSLVYRVTA
+328 GTVNGNCSLVYRVTA

-355 LVQQAQTSKLP
+355 LVQEAQTSKMP

-374 SAVFVPTVVIIA
+374 SAVFVPTVVVIA

-395 VGPAP
+395 VGPEP

-430 VAVGRGAQ
+430 VSVGRAAQ

-443 KNGEALQAASK
+443 KNGEALQSASK

-460 DKTGTVTLGKPQ
+460 DKTGTVTQGKPQ
-472 VTDFTLVQT
+472 VTDIHWIETNDQALS
-481 LDNAEQ
+481 DEDKRA
-487 TQLLGAIASLEQ
+487 LLGAIASLEQ

-507 AIVNYA
+507 AMVSYVKQASIP
-513 KESLSQLP
+513 LP
-521 DTQSFIN
+521 ATDVFTN
-528 HQGKGITGEV
+528 HQGKGIEGRV
-538 DSVHFAI
+538 DGADFLV
-545 GNLALMTE
+545 GNQALMAAFDVPSGEGVTGSSSGFTVE
-553 LDIVNPDGCALD
+553 AAA
-565 PQATLSFANQGK
+565 QFAKQGK
-577 TPIYVARAGMLV
+577 TPIYVAKAGKLV
-589 ATIALADP
+589 ATIAIADP
-597 IKPDA
+597 IKADA
-602 KAAIA
+602 KEAISA
-607 AMLQSGIRVVLL
+607 IRSQGIRVVLL

-626 AQAVAS
+626 AQAVAA
-632 QVGISEV
+632 QVGIEEV

-651 VQDLQKQGHVVAM
+651 IKALQQQGHVVAM

-700 SPQLIVIA
+700 SHQLIVIA
-708 HILALS
+708 NLLALS
-714 RATIT
+714 RATIR

-727 AFVYNS
+727 AFIYNS
-733 LGIPIAAGVLYPL
+733 LGIPVAAGVLYPL

-760 ALSSLTVVTNANC
+760 ALSSLTVVTNANR
-773 LRRQKL
+773 LRQQKL

>member
-1 MVTVV
+1 M
-6 TFNQLMLDS
+6 S
-15 PLMGDFILSLSRKS
+15 
-29 STKEYFMA
+29 
-37 QIRLYVAN
+37 QIKLYVAT

-56 KALVAQE
+56 KAFAAEPNVS
-63 GVEARVNL
+63 ARINL

-76 TVDGNMNVDTALAVM
+76 NVDGKMSSDTALAVM
-91 ANAGFPAQV
+91 DKAGYPAQLI
-100 VVDAKAAAEEKRIAD
+100 VDAKAAAEEKRVED
-115 AAEYRLRMRQAIAA
+115 AVEYRLRMRQAIAA
-129 LAVGMPMMLWG
+129 LAVGIPMMLWG

-147 INSPSMQ
+147 INRPSMQ

-165 ALLVTTGGHFYQGMW
+165 ALLVGTGRHFYQGMW

-195 LGTSTAWAY
+195 LGTSTAWLY
-204 SMLVVIMPSA
+204 SMLVVLIPSA
-214 FPMETRHVYFEASV
+214 FPMDTRHVYFEASV

-238 GFELKAR
+238 ALELKAR

-256 GLQSTTAI
+256 GLQSSTAI
-264 RISDKG
+264 RIGENG
-270 DEQVEISQL
+270 DEEVEIDQL

-290 DRVALDGVVETG
+290 DRVALDGVVESG

-316 PVLKNRGDSLSA
+316 PVPKHVGDNLSA

-355 LVQQAQTSKLP
+355 LVQEAQTSKMP

-374 SAVFVPTVVIIA
+374 SAVFVPTVVVIA
-386 LLAAAIWYF
+386 LFAAAIWYL
-395 VGPAP
+395 VGPEP

-430 VAVGRGAQ
+430 VSVGRAAQ

-443 KNGEALQAASK
+443 KNGEALQSASK

-460 DKTGTVTLGKPQ
+460 DKTGTVTQGKPQ
-472 VTDFTLVQT
+472 VTDIHWIETNDQALS
-481 LDNAEQ
+481 DEDKRA
-487 TQLLGAIASLEQ
+487 LLGAIASLEQ

-507 AIVNYA
+507 AIVSYVKQA
-513 KESLSQLP
+513 SIPLP
-521 DTQSFIN
+521 ATEIFTN
-528 HQGKGITGEV
+528 HQGKGIEGRV
-538 DSVHFAI
+538 DGADFLV
-545 GNLALMTE
+545 GNQALMAAFDVQSGEGVT
-553 LDIVNPDGCALD
+553 DNHSGFVVKAAA
-565 PQATLSFANQGK
+565 QFAKQGK
-577 TPIYVARAGMLV
+577 TAIYVAKAGKLV
-589 ATIALADP
+589 AIIAIADP
-597 IKPDA
+597 IKVDA
-602 KAAIA
+602 KAAISA
-607 AMLQSGIRVVLL
+607 IRSQGIRVVLL

-626 AQAVAS
+626 AQAVAV
-632 QVGISEV
+632 QVGIEEV

-651 VQDLQKQGHVVAM
+651 IKALQQQGHVVAM

-700 SPQLIVIA
+700 SHQLIVIA
-708 HILALS
+708 NLLALS
-714 RATIT
+714 RATIR

-727 AFVYNS
+727 AFIYNS
-733 LGIPIAAGVLYPL
+733 LGIPVAAGVLYPL

-760 ALSSLTVVTNANC
+760 ALSSLTVVTNANR
-773 LRRQKL
+773 LRQQKL

>member
-1 MVTVV
+1 M
-6 TFNQLMLDS
+6 S
-15 PLMGDFILSLSRKS
+15 
-29 STKEYFMA
+29 
-37 QIRLYVAN
+37 QIKLYVAN

-56 KALVAQE
+56 KTFAAQQ
-63 GVEARVNL
+63 GIEARVNL

-76 TVDGNMNVDTALAVM
+76 TVNGEMSTDTALELM
-91 ANAGFPAQV
+91 ANAGYPAQV
-100 VVDAKAAAEEKRIAD
+100 VIDAKAAAEEKRRED
-115 AAEYRLRMRQAIAA
+115 AAEYRLRMRQALAA
-129 LAVGMPMMLWG
+129 LIVGVPMMLWG

-147 INSPSMQ
+147 INSPAMQ

-195 LGTSTAWAY
+195 LGTTTAWAY
-204 SMLVVIMPSA
+204 SMLVVLIPTA
-214 FPMETRHVYFEASV
+214 FPMDTRHVYFEASV

-238 GFELKAR
+238 ALELKAR

-256 GLQSTTAI
+256 GLQSSTAI
-264 RISDKG
+264 RIGEKG
-270 DEQVEISQL
+270 DEEVEISLL

-290 DRVALDGVVETG
+290 DRVALDGVVESG

-316 PVLKNRGDSLSA
+316 PVPKNIGDSLSA
-328 GTVNGNGSLVYRVTA
+328 GTVNGNGSLVYRVTV
-343 GQQDTRLAKIIA
+343 GLKDTRLAKIIA
-355 LVQQAQTSKLP
+355 LVQEAQTSKMP

-374 SAVFVPTVVIIA
+374 SAVFVPSVVVIA
-386 LLAAAIWYF
+386 LLAATIWYF
-395 VGPAP
+395 VGPEP

-430 VAVGRGAQ
+430 VAVGRAAQ

-443 KNGEALQAASK
+443 KNGEALQSASQ

-472 VTDFTLVQT
+472 VTDVNWSSVITEEDQLS
-481 LDNAEQ
+481 
-487 TQLLGAIASLEQ
+487 LLGAIAGLEQ

-507 AIVNYA
+507 AIVHYA
-513 KESLSQLP
+513 KQSLAQLP
-521 DTQSFIN
+521 QTQAFTN
-528 HQGKGITGEV
+528 HQGKGIEGQV
-538 DSVHFAI
+538 DGVTLLV
-545 GNLALMTE
+545 GNLALMQAFNVVE
-553 LDIVNPDGCALD
+553 EDGSGLEIE
-565 PQATLSFANQGK
+565 TTSHFAKQGK
-577 TPIYVARAGMLV
+577 TPIYVAKAGKLV

-602 KAAIA
+602 KSAIQ
-607 AMLQSGIRVVLL
+607 AMQQQGIRVVLL
-619 TGDNPQT
+619 TGDNPLT
-626 AQAVAS
+626 AQAVADS
-632 QVGISEV
+632 VGITEV

-651 VQDLQKQGHVVAM
+651 IKALQQQGHRVAM

-700 SPQLIVIA
+700 SHQLIVIA
-708 HILALS
+708 NLLALS

-733 LGIPIAAGVLYPL
+733 LGIPVAAGVLYPL

-760 ALSSLTVVTNANC
+760 ALSSLTVVTNANR
-773 LRRQKL
+773 LRKQQL

>member
-1 MVTVV
+1 M
-6 TFNQLMLDS
+6 S
-15 PLMGDFILSLSRKS
+15 
-29 STKEYFMA
+29 
-37 QIRLYVAN
+37 QIKLYVAT

-56 KALVAQE
+56 KAFAAEPNVS
-63 GVEARVNL
+63 ARINL

-76 TVDGNMNVDTALAVM
+76 TVDGKMNSDKALAVM
-91 ANAGFPAQV
+91 DKAGYPAQLI
-100 VVDAKAAAEEKRIAD
+100 VDAKAAAEEKRVED

-129 LAVGMPMMLWG
+129 LAVGIPMMLWG

-165 ALLVTTGGHFYQGMW
+165 ALLVSTGRHFYQGMW

-195 LGTSTAWAY
+195 LGTSTAWLY
-204 SMLVVIMPSA
+204 SMLVVLIPSA
-214 FPMETRHVYFEASV
+214 FPMDTRHVYFEASV

-238 GFELKAR
+238 ALELKAR

-256 GLQSTTAI
+256 GLQSSTAI
-264 RISDKG
+264 RIGDNG
-270 DEQVEISQL
+270 DEEVEIDQL

-290 DRVALDGVVETG
+290 DRVALDGVVESG

-316 PVLKNRGDSLSA
+316 PVPKHVGDNLSA

-355 LVQQAQTSKLP
+355 LVQEAQTSKMP

-374 SAVFVPTVVIIA
+374 SAVFVPTVVVIA
-386 LLAAAIWYF
+386 LLAAAIWYL
-395 VGPAP
+395 VGPEP

-430 VAVGRGAQ
+430 VSVGRAAQ

-443 KNGEALQAASK
+443 KNGEALQSASK

-460 DKTGTVTLGKPQ
+460 DKTGTVTQGKPQ
-472 VTDFTLVQT
+472 VTDIHWIEANNQALS
-481 LDNAEQ
+481 DEDKRE
-487 TQLLGAIASLEQ
+487 LLGAIASLEQ

-507 AIVNYA
+507 AMVSYVKQASIP
-513 KESLSQLP
+513 LP
-521 DTQSFIN
+521 VTEIFSN
-528 HQGKGITGEV
+528 HQGKGIEGRV
-538 DSVHFAI
+538 DGADFLV
-545 GNLALMTE
+545 GNQALMVAFDVQSAEGVTGNHSGF
-553 LDIVNPDGCALD
+553 VVKAAA
-565 PQATLSFANQGK
+565 QFAKQGK
-577 TPIYVARAGMLV
+577 TAIYVAKAGKLV
-589 ATIALADP
+589 ATIAIADP
-597 IKPDA
+597 IKADA
-602 KAAIA
+602 KEAISA
-607 AMLQSGIRVVLL
+607 IRSQGIRVVLL

-626 AQAVAS
+626 AQAVAA
-632 QVGISEV
+632 QVGIEEV

-651 VQDLQKQGHVVAM
+651 IKALQQQGHVVAM

-700 SPQLIVIA
+700 SQQLIVIA
-708 HILALS
+708 NLLALS
-714 RATIT
+714 RATIR

-727 AFVYNS
+727 AFIYNS
-733 LGIPIAAGVLYPL
+733 LGIPVAAGVLYPL

-760 ALSSLTVVTNANC
+760 ALSSLTVVTNANR
-773 LRRQKL
+773 LRQQKL

>member
-1 MVTVV
+1 M
-6 TFNQLMLDS
+6 S
-15 PLMGDFILSLSRKS
+15 
-29 STKEYFMA
+29 
-37 QIRLYVAN
+37 QIKLYVAT

-56 KALVAQE
+56 KAFAAEPNVS
-63 GVEARVNL
+63 ARINL

-76 TVDGNMNVDTALAVM
+76 TVDGKMSTDKALAVM
-91 ANAGFPAQV
+91 DKAGYPAQLI
-100 VVDAKAAAEEKRIAD
+100 VDAKAAAEEKRIED
-115 AAEYRLRMRQAIAA
+115 ATEYRLRMRQAIVA
-129 LAVGMPMMLWG
+129 LAVGIPMMLWG

-165 ALLVTTGGHFYQGMW
+165 ALLVGTGRHFYQGMW

-195 LGTSTAWAY
+195 LGTSTAWLY
-204 SMLVVIMPSA
+204 SMLVVLIPNA
-214 FPMETRHVYFEASV
+214 FPMDTRHVYFEASV

-238 GFELKAR
+238 ALELKAR

-256 GLQSTTAI
+256 GLQSSTAI
-264 RISDKG
+264 RIGENG
-270 DEQVEISQL
+270 DEEVEINQL

-290 DRVALDGVVETG
+290 DRVALDGVVESG

-316 PVLKNRGDSLSA
+316 PVPKHVGDNLSA

-355 LVQQAQTSKLP
+355 LVQEAQTSKMP

-374 SAVFVPTVVIIA
+374 SAVFVPTVVVVA
-386 LLAAAIWYF
+386 LLAAAVWYF
-395 VGPAP
+395 VGPEP

-430 VAVGRGAQ
+430 VSVGRAAQ

-443 KNGEALQAASK
+443 KNGEALQTASK

-460 DKTGTVTLGKPQ
+460 DKTGTVTQGKPE
-472 VTDFTLVQT
+472 VTDIHWVE
-481 LDNAEQ
+481 DNEQ
-487 TQLLGAIASLEQ
+487 RLTDEDKRALLGAIASLEQ

-507 AIVNYA
+507 AIVSYVKQA
-513 KESLSQLP
+513 SIPLP
-521 DTQSFIN
+521 ATDIFSN
-528 HQGKGITGEV
+528 HQGKGIEGRV
-538 DSVHFAI
+538 DGADFLV
-545 GNLALMTE
+545 GNQALMAAFDVQSEKGVTGSHSGVAIE
-553 LDIVNPDGCALD
+553 AAA
-565 PQATLSFANQGK
+565 QFAKQGK
-577 TPIYVARAGMLV
+577 TAIYVAKAGKLV
-589 ATIALADP
+589 ATIAIADP
-597 IKPDA
+597 IKADA
-602 KAAIA
+602 KEAISA
-607 AMLQSGIRVVLL
+607 IRSQGIRVVLL

-626 AQAVAS
+626 AQAVAA
-632 QVGISEV
+632 QVGIEEV

-651 VQDLQKQGHVVAM
+651 IKALQQQGHVVAM

-700 SPQLIVIA
+700 SHQLIVIA
-708 HILALS
+708 NLLALS

-727 AFVYNS
+727 AFIYNS
-733 LGIPIAAGVLYPL
+733 LGIPVAAGVLYPL

-760 ALSSLTVVTNANC
+760 ALSSLTVVTNANR
-773 LRRQKL
+773 LRQQKL